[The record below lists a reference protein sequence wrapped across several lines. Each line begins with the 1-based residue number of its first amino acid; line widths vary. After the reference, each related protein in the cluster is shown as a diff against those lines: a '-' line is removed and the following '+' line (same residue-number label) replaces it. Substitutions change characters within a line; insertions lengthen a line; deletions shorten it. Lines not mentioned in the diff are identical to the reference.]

1 MSAPT
6 VVILAAGQ
14 GTRMRS
20 EVPKVLHELCGL
32 PMGVWPVRAA
42 LAAGAGRV
50 VVVDSPARPLATV
63 LPEGVELVVQ
73 PEPNGTGGA
82 VIAAAGAIDAGAP
95 VVVLSGDVPL
105 VSAAAIT
112 ELVAAHEAGGTVLES
127 GGAAGGEAGGVGGAA
142 GGEARGVGGAAATM
156 ATTVLDD
163 PSGYGRVVRDARG
176 AVAKVVETKA
186 PGDASAAELEIR
198 EVNTGVYVFDG
209 AALLAVLP
217 RLTADNA
224 QGEYYL
230 PQALDL
236 LRAGGAAIAAHVVD
250 DPGLVLGVND
260 RVALAEVRALAQR
273 AILER
278 HMRAGVGIVDPAS
291 TWIDVDVEI
300 GRDARIEP
308 GTSLRGTTV
317 VGAGATVGPH
327 TTAIDSRIG
336 DGASVRVSWLQDAE
350 VGERASVGPFAY
362 LRPGAVLR
370 EGAKAG
376 TFVEVKNSDIG
387 AGAKIPHLSYIGDA
401 DVGAGS
407 NLGAGTI
414 TANYDGRAKHRTT
427 IGERVRGGVD
437 TAFVAP
443 VNVGDD
449 AYTAAGSVITED
461 VPPGALG
468 VARARQQNREGYAR
482 RREGER
488 APAEDAPAE
497 PRRGPLHSEGR

>member
-32 PMGVWPVRAA
+32 PMCLWPVRAA
-42 LAAGAGRV
+42 LRAGAGRV
-50 VVVDSPARPLATV
+50 VVVDSPARALAEV
-63 LPEGVELVVQ
+63 MPQEVELVVQ
-73 PEPNGTGGA
+73 PQANGTGGA
-82 VIAAAGAIDAGAP
+82 VIAAADAIDPGAP

-105 VSAAAIT
+105 VSAEAIAELLAAY
-112 ELVAAHEAGGTVLES
+112 
-127 GGAAGGEAGGVGGAA
+127 AAGS
-142 GGEARGVGGAAATM
+142 AAATM
-156 ATTVLDD
+156 ASTVLAD
-163 PSGYGRVVRDARG
+163 PSGYGRVVRDAQG

-198 EVNTGVYVFDG
+198 EVNTGIYVFDG
-209 AALLAVLP
+209 AALLGVLP

-236 LRAGGAAIAAHVVD
+236 LRADGAQIAAHIVD
-250 DPGLVLGVND
+250 DPALVLGVND
-260 RVALAEVRALAQR
+260 RVALAEVRVLAQR

-300 GRDARIEP
+300 ARDARIEP
-308 GTSLRGTTV
+308 GCSLRGATAI
-317 VGAGATVGPH
+317 GAGATVGPH

-336 DGASVRVSWLQDAE
+336 AGASVRISWLEGAE
-350 VGERASVGPFAY
+350 VGERANVGPFAY
-362 LRPGAVLR
+362 LRPGALLR

-427 IGERVRGGVD
+427 IGARVRGGVD

-443 VNVGDD
+443 VSVGDD

-468 VARARQQNREGYAR
+468 VARARQQNREGYAQR
-482 RREGER
+482 RAAEHEASSRGTTPR
-488 APAEDAPAE
+488 APGPVAE
-497 PRRGPLHSEGR
+497 PARVDDPQKSQ

>member
-20 EVPKVLHELCGL
+20 DVPKVLHELCGL

-50 VVVDSPARPLATV
+50 IVVDSPARPLAEV

-73 PEPNGTGGA
+73 REPNGTGGA
-82 VIAAAGAIDAGAP
+82 VVAAAGALDPQAP

-105 VSAAAIT
+105 VSAEAIA
-112 ELVAAHEAGGTVLES
+112 ELVEAHE
-127 GGAAGGEAGGVGGAA
+127 
-142 GGEARGVGGAAATM
+142 RDGAAATM
-156 ATTVLDD
+156 ASTVLED
-163 PSGYGRVVRDARG
+163 PSGYGRVVRDSQG
-176 AVAKVVETKA
+176 SVAKVVETKKE
-186 PGDASAAELEIR
+186 GDATAAELEIR

-209 AALLAVLP
+209 AALLGALP
-217 RLTADNA
+217 GLSADNA
-224 QGEYYL
+224 QGELYL
-230 PQALDL
+230 PQVLDL
-236 LRAGGAAIAAHVVD
+236 LRAEGSRIAAHVVD
-250 DPGLVLGVND
+250 DAALVLGVND

-278 HMRAGVGIVDPAS
+278 HMRAGVGIVDPSS
-291 TWIDVDVEI
+291 TWVDVDVEI

-308 GTSLRGTTV
+308 GTSLRGATV

-336 DGASVRVSWLQDAE
+336 EGASVRVAWLQEAT
-350 VGERASVGPFAY
+350 VQAGASVGPFAY
-362 LRPGAVLR
+362 LRPGAMLR
-370 EGAKAG
+370 EGSKVG

-401 DVGAGS
+401 DVGEGS
-407 NLGAGTI
+407 NLGAGTL

-427 IGERVRGGVD
+427 IGQRVRGGVD

-443 VNVGDD
+443 VTVGDD

-468 VARARQQNREGYAR
+468 VARARQQNREGYAE
-482 RREGER
+482 RRERE
-488 APAEDAPAE
+488 A
-497 PRRGPLHSEGR
+497 

>member
-1 MSAPT
+1 VSAPT

-20 EVPKVLHELCGL
+20 ETPKVLHELCGL
-32 PMGVWPVRAA
+32 PMGLWPVRAA
-42 LAAGAGRV
+42 LRAGAGRV
-50 VVVDSPARPLATV
+50 VVVDSPARPLAAV

-73 PEPNGTGGA
+73 PQANGTGGA
-82 VIAAAGAIDAGAP
+82 VIAARETLEASAP

-105 VSAAAIT
+105 VSAEAIA
-112 ELVAAHEAGGTVLES
+112 ELVAAHEA
-127 GGAAGGEAGGVGGAA
+127 
-142 GGEARGVGGAAATM
+142 GGAAATM

-163 PSGYGRVVRDARG
+163 PSGYGRVVRDAQG

-198 EVNTGVYVFDG
+198 EVNTGIYVFDG
-209 AALLAVLP
+209 AALLGVLG
-217 RLTADNA
+217 RLSADNA

-236 LRAGGAAIAAHVVD
+236 LRADGALIAAHIVD
-250 DPGLVLGVND
+250 DPALVLGVND

-273 AILER
+273 TILER

-308 GTSLRGTTV
+308 GCSLRGTSS

-336 DGASVRVSWLQDAE
+336 AGASVRISWLERAE
-350 VGERASVGPFAY
+350 VRERVSVGPFAY
-362 LRPGAVLR
+362 LRPGALLR
-370 EGAKAG
+370 EGSKAG
-376 TFVEVKNSDIG
+376 TFVEIKNSDIG
-387 AGAKIPHLSYIGDA
+387 AGTKIPHLSYIGDA

-414 TANYDGRAKHRTT
+414 TANYDGHAKHRTT

-443 VNVGDD
+443 VSVGDD

-468 VARARQQNREGYAR
+468 VARARQQNRDGYAQR
-482 RREGER
+482 RATEHEAATRGTMPR
-488 APAEDAPAE
+488 APEPVGEPARADD
-497 PRRGPLHSEGR
+497 PPQGSR